1 MTEYAVGDRVKLARG
16 PESKNTWPD
25 DVPDVCYG
33 DYVGRVAQNEVYPH
47 RVRISNGT
55 NRVFRDTEVSP
66 AGFATGGYTG
76 SGKLSFY
83 FTKSVPL
90 ADHPAGYGR
99 LVREGLPNFAALC
112 RMIHATA
119 NPYPYGAPLGTEIH
133 AEITPGDTA
142 RNESIIRVSLRDPE
156 NPETLTA

>member
-1 MTEYAVGDRVKLARG
+1 MTEYAAGDRVKLARG
-16 PESKNTWPD
+16 PESKNTWPE

-33 DYVGRVAQNEVYPH
+33 EYVGRVAQNEVYPH

-66 AGFATGGYTG
+66 ASFATGGRVG
-76 SGKLSFY
+76 GGKVSDFAE
-83 FTKSVPL
+83 PDPW
-90 ADHPAGYGR
+90 AEHPAGYGR

-119 NPYPYGAPLGTEIH
+119 NPYPYGAPLGTGIH
-133 AEITPGDTA
+133 AEIIPGDTA

-156 NPETLTA
+156 NPETLIA

>member
-33 DYVGRVAQNEVYPH
+33 DYVEYLAYNEVYPH

-76 SGKLSFY
+76 SGKLSLD
-83 FTKSVPL
+83 FTKSASL

-99 LVREGLPNFAALC
+99 LIRERLFSPGALW
-112 RMIHATA
+112 RLLKAYPTA
-119 NPYPYGAPLGTEIH
+119 PVGTSIH

-156 NPETLTA
+156 NPETLIA

>member
-1 MTEYAVGDRVKLARG
+1 MTEYAAGDRVKLARG

-33 DYVGRVAQNEVYPH
+33 EYVGRVAQNEVYPH

-55 NRVFRDTEVSP
+55 NRVFRDTEVSS
-66 AGFATGGYTG
+66 AFLHGGYVG
-76 SGKLSFY
+76 SGKVSDFAE
-83 FTKSVPL
+83 PDPW
-90 ADHPAGYGR
+90 AEHPAGYGR
-99 LVREGLPNFAALC
+99 LIRERLLNPGALW
-112 RMIHATA
+112 RLLKAYPTA
-119 NPYPYGAPLGTEIH
+119 PVGTSIH
-133 AEITPGDTA
+133 AEIIPGDTA

>member
-1 MTEYAVGDRVKLARG
+1 MTEYAAGDRVKLARG

-33 DYVGRVAQNEVYPH
+33 EYMGRVAQNEVYPH

-66 AGFATGGYTG
+66 ASFATGGYTG
-76 SGKLSFY
+76 SGKLSFD
-83 FTKSVPL
+83 FTKSASL

-99 LVREGLPNFAALC
+99 LVREGLPNFAALY

-119 NPYPYGAPLGTEIH
+119 NLYPYGAPLGTGIH

-142 RNESIIRVSLRDPE
+142 RNESIIRVTLRNPE
-156 NPETLTA
+156 NPETLIA

>member
-55 NRVFRDTEVSP
+55 NRVFRDTEVSS
-66 AGFATGGYTG
+66 AF
-76 SGKLSFY
+76 L
-83 FTKSVPL
+83 
-90 ADHPAGYGR
+90 
-99 LVREGLPNFAALC
+99 
-112 RMIHATA
+112 
-119 NPYPYGAPLGTEIH
+119 YPYGAPLGTGIH

-142 RNESIIRVSLRDPE
+142 RNESIIRASLRDPE
-156 NPETLTA
+156 NPETLIA

>member
-1 MTEYAVGDRVKLARG
+1 MIEYAVGDRVKLARG

-33 DYVGRVAQNEVYPH
+33 EYVGRVAQNEVYPH

-66 AGFATGGYTG
+66 ASFATGGRVG
-76 SGKLSFY
+76 GGKVSDFAE
-83 FTKSVPL
+83 PDPW

-99 LVREGLPNFAALC
+99 LVRERLLNPGALW
-112 RMIHATA
+112 RLLKAYLTA
-119 NPYPYGAPLGTEIH
+119 PVGTSIH
-133 AEITPGDTA
+133 AEIIPGDTA

>member
-1 MTEYAVGDRVKLARG
+1 MIEYAVGDRVKLARG

-47 RVRISNGT
+47 RVHISNGK
-55 NRVFRDTEVSP
+55 NRAFRDTEVSP
-66 AGFATGGYTG
+66 ADFATGGYVG
-76 SGKLSFY
+76 AGKFSNFAE
-83 FTKSVPL
+83 PDPW
-90 ADHPAGYGR
+90 AEHPAGYGR
-99 LVREGLPNFAALC
+99 LVRERLLNPGALW
-112 RMIHATA
+112 RLLKAYPTA
-119 NPYPYGAPLGTEIH
+119 PVGTSIH
-133 AEITPGDTA
+133 AEIIPGDTA

>member
-1 MTEYAVGDRVKLARG
+1 MTEYATGDRVKLARG

-47 RVRISNGT
+47 RVRISNDT

-76 SGKLSFY
+76 SGKLSFD
-83 FTKSVPL
+83 FAEPDPW

-99 LVREGLPNFAALC
+99 LIRERLLSPGALW
-112 RMIHATA
+112 RLLKAYPTA
-119 NPYPYGAPLGTEIH
+119 PVGTSVH
-133 AEITPGDTA
+133 AEIVPGDTA
-142 RNESIIRVSLRDPE
+142 RNESIISVTLRNPE

>member
-47 RVRISNGT
+47 RVRISNGK
-55 NRVFRDTEVSP
+55 NRVFRDTEVSS
-66 AGFATGGYTG
+66 AFLHGGYTG
-76 SGKLSFY
+76 SGKLSLD
-83 FTKSVPL
+83 FTKSASL

-99 LVREGLPNFAALC
+99 LIRERLLNPGALW
-112 RMIHATA
+112 RLLKAYPTA
-119 NPYPYGAPLGTEIH
+119 PVGTSIH

-142 RNESIIRVSLRDPE
+142 RNESIIRVALRDPE
-156 NPETLTA
+156 NPETLIA

>member
-1 MTEYAVGDRVKLARG
+1 MNEYAVGDRVKLARG

-33 DYVGRVAQNEVYPH
+33 EYVGRVAQNEVYPH

-66 AGFATGGYTG
+66 ASFATGGYTG
-76 SGKLSFY
+76 SGKLSFD
-83 FTKSVPL
+83 FTKSAPL

-99 LVREGLPNFAALC
+99 LVRERLLNPGALW
-112 RMIHATA
+112 RLLKAYPTA
-119 NPYPYGAPLGTEIH
+119 PVGTSIH
-133 AEITPGDTA
+133 AEIIPGDTA

>member
-33 DYVGRVAQNEVYPH
+33 DYVGRVAQNEIYPH

-66 AGFATGGYTG
+66 A
-76 SGKLSFY
+76 SF
-83 FTKSVPL
+83 
-90 ADHPAGYGR
+90 
-99 LVREGLPNFAALC
+99 
-112 RMIHATA
+112 
-119 NPYPYGAPLGTEIH
+119 APLGTSIH
-133 AEITPGDTA
+133 AEIIPGDTA
-142 RNESIIRVSLRDPE
+142 RNESIISVSLRNPE
-156 NPETLTA
+156 NPETLIA

>member
-16 PESKNTWPD
+16 PESKNTWPE

-33 DYVGRVAQNEVYPH
+33 DYVGRVAQNEIYPH

-66 AGFATGGYTG
+66 ADFATGGYVG
-76 SGKLSFY
+76 AGKFSNFAE
-83 FTKSVPL
+83 PDPW
-90 ADHPAGYGR
+90 ADHP
-99 LVREGLPNFAALC
+99 
-112 RMIHATA
+112 
-119 NPYPYGAPLGTEIH
+119 
-133 AEITPGDTA
+133 A
-142 RNESIIRVSLRDPE
+142 RNESIIRVTLRNPE

>member
-33 DYVGRVAQNEVYPH
+33 DYVGRVAQNEIYPH
-47 RVRISNGT
+47 RVRISNGK

-66 AGFATGGYTG
+66 ADFATGGYVG
-76 SGKLSFY
+76 AGKFSNFAE
-83 FTKSVPL
+83 PDPW
-90 ADHPAGYGR
+90 AEHPAGYGR

-112 RMIHATA
+112 RMIRISMNSSVRLT
-119 NPYPYGAPLGTEIH
+119 
-133 AEITPGDTA
+133 
-142 RNESIIRVSLRDPE
+142 IIRESTPRCDICARIWRRRGLWRSARSVSP
-156 NPETLTA
+156 

>member
-1 MTEYAVGDRVKLARG
+1 MNEYAVGDRVKLARG

-66 AGFATGGYTG
+66 AGFAT
-76 SGKLSFY
+76 
-83 FTKSVPL
+83 
-90 ADHPAGYGR
+90 
-99 LVREGLPNFAALC
+99 
-112 RMIHATA
+112 
-119 NPYPYGAPLGTEIH
+119 LGTSVH
-133 AEITPGDTA
+133 AEIIPGDTA